1 MFYMLPKIHLQGI
14 HFKNFIQLFIIFYQS
29 DASIKSANVNLTFEK
44 DTSPG
49 IINKGYVFTLGIPIS
64 GYINDS
70 FYYPYWLGF
79 IYSLSKYIIYCF
91 KPLSINGAYEASEFS
106 AINNASATIFY
117 LKNN

>member
-1 MFYMLPKIHLQGI
+1 MH
-14 HFKNFIQLFIIFYQS
+14 N
-29 DASIKSANVNLTFEK
+29 DASIKSANVNLTFES
-44 DTSPG
+44 DTNPVLT
-49 IINKGYVFTLGIPIS
+49 NKGYVFTLGIPIS

-79 IYSLSKYIIYCF
+79 TYVFSKYIIYCF

-106 AINNASATIFY
+106 ATNNAPATIFY